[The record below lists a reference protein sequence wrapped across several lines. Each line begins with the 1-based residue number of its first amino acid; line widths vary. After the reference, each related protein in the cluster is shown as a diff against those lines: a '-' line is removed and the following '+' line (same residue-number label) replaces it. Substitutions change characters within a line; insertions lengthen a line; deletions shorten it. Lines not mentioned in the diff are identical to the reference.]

1 MTNLFFKVKVGF
13 GANDFISVDQ
23 EDYPKAVRAQVTG
36 KVAIF
41 KNGETASGSSI
52 QTILPDHSRSLG
64 YKREYEVAL
73 SEVPKKLLVAYEEFG
88 KKVQLGLEGEIPK
101 KLN

>member
-1 MTNLFFKVKVGF
+1 MLYFKVKVGF
-13 GANDFISVDQ
+13 GPNDFISIDQ

-52 QTILPDHSRSLG
+52 QTILPDYGKSMG
-64 YKREYEVAL
+64 YKREYQV
-73 SEVPKKLLVAYEEFG
+73 SIDEVPQKLLKEYESFG
-88 KKVQLGLEGEIPK
+88 KSVQVGLDNGVK

>member
-1 MTNLFFKVKVGF
+1 MLYFKVKVGF
-13 GANDFISVDQ
+13 GQNDYITIDQ
-23 EDYPKAVRAQVTG
+23 EDYVKAVRAQVTG

-52 QTILPDHSRSLG
+52 ITILPDHTKSLG
-64 YKREYEVAL
+64 RKPEYPISL
-73 SEVPKKLLVAYEEFG
+73 DEVPKKLIKAYEDF
-88 KKVQLGLEGEIPK
+88 KQSVQLGIGEIK